1 MAKRIHRDYKNNY
14 FSVTEILGVLRKPGL
29 EYWLKSNTLKFI
41 NEETRKSKEIGVQIH
56 SAIEMLINGEEV
68 KFETDYNEEVM
79 NVLRGYMLF
88 KKENLSIKMTL
99 SELRL
104 TSTRYSFNGTMDVL
118 SEIDGIPIIGD
129 FKTGKAKDKEKPEIY
144 DEYIY
149 QVSAYCYL
157 YNEVNNTN
165 INKAYILSMAKDKIA
180 YNLKFLDESTI
191 KDSFN
196 EVFLP
201 SLRILNYQRRAK

>member
-1 MAKRIHRDYKNNY
+1 MARKHRDYQNDY
-14 FSVTEILGVLRKPGL
+14 PSVTTVLGVLRKIGL
-29 EYWLKSNTLKFI
+29 ENWYKVNTIKFI
-41 NEETRKSKEIGVQIH
+41 NDEMKRSKEIGTQIH
-56 SAIEMLINGEEV
+56 KAIEMLINGEEV

-88 KKENLSIKMTL
+88 KKENPSIKMTL

-129 FKTGKAKDKEKPEIY
+129 FKSGKAKDKEKPDIY
-144 DEYIY
+144 DEYKY

-165 INKAYILSMAKDKIA
+165 IDRAYILSMAKDKIA
-180 YNLKFLDESTI
+180 YNLEFLNKETI
-191 KDSFN
+191 EGSFN

-201 SLRILNYQRRAK
+201 SLRILNYQRRK

>member
-1 MAKRIHRDYKNNY
+1 MARKHRDYQNDY
-14 FSVTEILGVLRKPGL
+14 SSVTTILGVLRKIGL
-29 EYWLKSNTLKFI
+29 ENWYKVNTIKFI
-41 NEETRKSKEIGVQIH
+41 NDEMKRAKEIGTQIH
-56 SAIEMLINGEEV
+56 KAIEMLINGEEV

-88 KKENLSIKMTL
+88 KKENPSIKMSL
-99 SELRL
+99 SELKL
-104 TSTRYSFNGTMDVL
+104 TSEKHKFNGTMDVL

-129 FKTGKAKDKEKPEIY
+129 FKTGKAKDKEKPDIY
-144 DEYIY
+144 DEYKI

-165 INKAYILSMAKDKIA
+165 IDRAYILSMAKDKIA
-180 YNLKFLDESTI
+180 YNLEFLDKETI
-191 KDSFN
+191 ECSFN

-201 SLRILNYQRRAK
+201 SLRILNYQRRK